1 MSSHSKKPIDEAQ
14 PFSALFDMPFFD
26 MKGDAMKAMFAGAL
40 PGMTGGMGRDAEM
53 KGDGVLAATFPDGV
67 DISDLG
73 EWAKAGAQLQ
83 QMWLEF
89 AGEQAREAAEK
100 ATSGAGGA
108 SAMLDP
114 TQWLVISQ
122 SMMQQLPKG
131 IIEAQAQLAQDSF
144 QVWQG
149 VLGRMASSIPDL
161 GIPGLGGAEAD
172 ANTPAAGV
180 PDLPK
185 KDRRFADPAW
195 AEHPAFAL
203 LHQTYLMLTEYFR
216 QSVQSME
223 GIDSEKR
230 KQLEF
235 AVSALSE
242 AMSPG
247 NFLLTN
253 PVVMK
258 RTVTTR
264 GQNLVRGMQHLIN
277 DLKRG
282 QLTHTDPHAF
292 TLGENLASTPG
303 KVVHETPLYQL
314 IQYSPATKDVLKT
327 PLVIFPPWI
336 NRFYILDLTPKK
348 SFIKWAV
355 DQGITVFVT
364 SWKSADETMADIVW
378 DDYIRAQMDAID
390 TIRDRLKVPSVHT
403 IGYCVAGTTLA
414 ATLAILARRDEADKV
429 KSATFFTAQVDFE
442 RSGDLKHFIDDSH
455 LEMIGKLSSD
465 GYLDGRYLAA
475 TFNALRGK
483 DLIWNYV
490 VNNYM
495 LGEDYP
501 AFDLLHWNG
510 DVTNLPSKWHNDYLR
525 DLYRDNKLVKPD
537 ALEAD
542 GTSIDLTQV
551 KTPAYVQAGREDHI
565 APAES
570 VWRITEHFKGPMEF
584 LLAGSGHIAGVVNPP
599 AAGKYQYWLGDKDA
613 PSLDAYIESATEHPG
628 SWWPHWLEWLEA
640 QDPDK
645 VPATGKRKPG
655 GRGDTVIE
663 DAPGRYVK
671 TR

>member
-1 MSSHSKKPIDEAQ
+1 MPRDTQDPFDETE
-14 PFSALFDMPFFD
+14 PFRSFFQNPFFN
-26 MKGDAMKAMFAGAL
+26 MQGEAMQAMFSNAL
-40 PGMTGGMGRDAEM
+40 GGNGMADAQGRGTTFAPTMPGIADMDASE
-53 KGDGVLAATFPDGV
+53 
-67 DISDLG
+67 LG
-73 EWAKAGAQLQ
+73 EWAKAGSQLQ
-83 QMWLEF
+83 QMWLDF
-89 AGEQAREAAEK
+89 MGHQARIAAQK
-100 ATSGAGGA
+100 AEGEGMSLGN
-108 SAMLDP
+108 MLDP
-114 TQWLVISQ
+114 ARWLMISQ
-122 SMMQQLPKG
+122 GMLKQMPKG
-131 IIEAQAQLAQDSF
+131 LFDAQAKLAQDSF
-144 QVWQG
+144 EVWQS
-149 VLGRMASSIPDL
+149 VLGRMGAGLSGGL
-161 GIPGLGGAEAD
+161 PGGFTGGADGGSTASP
-172 ANTPAAGV
+172 TAAL
-180 PDLPK
+180 PDLPR

-195 AEHPAFAL
+195 QENPAFAL

-235 AVSALSE
+235 AVNALAE

-258 RTVTTR
+258 RTIETR
-264 GQNLVRGMQHLIN
+264 GQNLVKGMEHLIN

-282 QLTHTDPHAF
+282 QLTHTDPDAF
-292 TLGENLASTPG
+292 KLGENLASTPG
-303 KVVHETPLYQL
+303 KVVHETPLYQI
-314 IQYSPATKDVLKT
+314 IQYNPTTSEVFEV

-336 NRFYILDLTPKK
+336 NRFYILDLNEKK

-355 DQGITVFVT
+355 DQGLTVFVV
-364 SWKSADETMADIVW
+364 SWRSADETIADVVW
-378 DDYIRAQMDAID
+378 DDYIRAQIEVID
-390 TIRDRLKVPSVHT
+390 HVRTRLKVEHVHT

-414 ATLAILARRDEADKV
+414 ATLAILARRGEADKV

-442 RSGDLKHFIDDSH
+442 RSGDLKHFIDDTQ
-455 LEMIGKLSSD
+455 LELIDNLSPE

-490 VNNYM
+490 VNNYL
-495 LGEDYP
+495 LGDDYP

-510 DVTNLPSKWHNDYLR
+510 DVTNLPSKWHNQYLR
-525 DLYRDNKLVKPD
+525 DLYRDNKLVEPD

-542 GTSIDLTQV
+542 GTPIDLRRVSVPT
-551 KTPAYVQAGREDHI
+551 YVQAGREDHI

-570 VWRITEHFKGPMEF
+570 VWRITEHFTGPLEF

-599 AAGKYQYWLGDKDA
+599 AARKYQYWTGDSQAQTLEAFVKDA
-613 PSLDAYIESATEHPG
+613 SEHPG
-628 SWWPHWLEWLEA
+628 SWWPHWLDWLGQRDSA
-640 QDPDK
+640 K

-655 GRGDTVIE
+655 GRGDKIIE